1 MLVMLSE
8 SGGGSNLLGEGLGE
22 ERASRSDEVALQF
35 KRLGEERA
43 SRSNNTKIQKMKML
57 GAN

>member
-1 MLVMLSE
+1 
-8 SGGGSNLLGEGLGE
+8 
-22 ERASRSDEVALQF
+22 LQF

-57 GAN
+57 GANWSAQSILA